1 MATCHNISTWT
12 RISAVQSRNF
22 RDSSLEL
29 RRTAPALAGVVM
41 SSSSFVYKLQC
52 LCRNVVLGPLVLL
65 IRLQNEGAI
74 IVVLEFSVLL
84 LR

>member
-1 MATCHNISTWT
+1 
-12 RISAVQSRNF
+12 
-22 RDSSLEL
+22 
-29 RRTAPALAGVVM
+29 M
-41 SSSSFVYKLQC
+41 SSSSFVYKFQC